1 MSHINYSFN
10 QTDDSLPRDKMK
22 LRNIASTR
30 YSGDWPSIPHSHS
43 YAELFYI
50 VDGAGQFQINDKLF
64 PVQAHQLVV
73 VNPNV
78 IHTEVSL
85 ESHPLEYIVL
95 GIEGLEFTISD
106 AAEGSFCVY
115 TFDGNN
121 DVLPCMRKILTEMQN
136 RESNFQILCQA
147 YMDII
152 VVQLMRN
159 ASVSAVPIHSRLP
172 ANRQCATVK
181 RYIDHHYKENLTL
194 DELAEKVSISKYHM
208 AHAFKREYGVSPIN
222 YIIDCRIR
230 EGKRLLAETDLAP
243 SQIASMPCCTSV
255 CAYSSGDSCRCSAV
269 RSPCALARI
278 SVLRTSC
285 LRFAL
290 IPGIV
295 NYHIIQL
302 ARIFRVAQFYGFVH
316 IRRKGAVEQVI
327 RCTGFV
333 IVSIPK
339 IIGKPCQLG
348 CAVGLPSCGQRFRL
362 DFVLFKIETSV
373 NVIPKCGYC
382 CQDVN
387 QCAVVAVHCL
397 AAVEVG

>member
-22 LRNIASTR
+22 LRNIASTK

-136 RESNFQILCQA
+136 RCNLVRRTEKG
-147 YMDII
+147 
-152 VVQLMRN
+152 
-159 ASVSAVPIHSRLP
+159 RL
-172 ANRQCATVK
+172 RRRGWGLRWEKSQKGGKGT
-181 RYIDHHYKENLTL
+181 NL
-194 DELAEKVSISKYHM
+194 
-208 AHAFKREYGVSPIN
+208 R
-222 YIIDCRIR
+222 
-230 EGKRLLAETDLAP
+230 
-243 SQIASMPCCTSV
+243 
-255 CAYSSGDSCRCSAV
+255 
-269 RSPCALARI
+269 
-278 SVLRTSC
+278 
-285 LRFAL
+285 
-290 IPGIV
+290 
-295 NYHIIQL
+295 
-302 ARIFRVAQFYGFVH
+302 GFF
-316 IRRKGAVEQVI
+316 E
-327 RCTGFV
+327 
-333 IVSIPK
+333 
-339 IIGKPCQLG
+339 
-348 CAVGLPSCGQRFRL
+348 
-362 DFVLFKIETSV
+362 D
-373 NVIPKCGYC
+373 
-382 CQDVN
+382 
-387 QCAVVAVHCL
+387 
-397 AAVEVG
+397 

>member
-121 DVLPCMRKILTEMQN
+121 DDEKDPYGN
-136 RESNFQILCQA
+136 AESGIQFSDTLSGLYGYYRGTAYAKCQC
-147 YMDII
+147 I
-152 VVQLMRN
+152 
-159 ASVSAVPIHSRLP
+159 
-172 ANRQCATVK
+172 
-181 RYIDHHYKENLTL
+181 
-194 DELAEKVSISKYHM
+194 
-208 AHAFKREYGVSPIN
+208 
-222 YIIDCRIR
+222 
-230 EGKRLLAETDLAP
+230 
-243 SQIASMPCCTSV
+243 
-255 CAYSSGDSCRCSAV
+255 RCSN
-269 RSPCALARI
+269 SF
-278 SVLRTSC
+278 S
-285 LRFAL
+285 
-290 IPGIV
+290 
-295 NYHIIQL
+295 
-302 ARIFRVAQFYGFVH
+302 
-316 IRRKGAVEQVI
+316 
-327 RCTGFV
+327 
-333 IVSIPK
+333 
-339 IIGKPCQLG
+339 
-348 CAVGLPSCGQRFRL
+348 
-362 DFVLFKIETSV
+362 
-373 NVIPKCGYC
+373 
-382 CQDVN
+382 
-387 QCAVVAVHCL
+387 
-397 AAVEVG
+397 AAC

>member
-194 DELAEKVSISKYHM
+194 DELGPNMDTLVALGSG
-208 AHAFKREYGVSPIN
+208 AAFVWSTYALFAMTDCQGVSDYMYKWVRRSRRYWIP
-222 YIIDCRIR
+222 
-230 EGKRLLAETDLAP
+230 LLFP
-243 SQIASMPCCTSV
+243 WV
-255 CAYSSGDSCRCSAV
+255 
-269 RSPCALARI
+269 
-278 SVLRTSC
+278 
-285 LRFAL
+285 
-290 IPGIV
+290 
-295 NYHIIQL
+295 
-302 ARIFRVAQFYGFVH
+302 
-316 IRRKGAVEQVI
+316 
-327 RCTGFV
+327 
-333 IVSIPK
+333 
-339 IIGKPCQLG
+339 
-348 CAVGLPSCGQRFRL
+348 
-362 DFVLFKIETSV
+362 
-373 NVIPKCGYC
+373 
-382 CQDVN
+382 
-387 QCAVVAVHCL
+387 
-397 AAVEVG
+397 